1 MEFSSNQVAMQYIP
15 CLLGCTAPAG
25 PDGRSVLAPSSST
38 PHRLA
43 KQLSA
48 TGSVTS
54 TPSVESVI
62 QVIGLLASILI
73 SID

>member
-1 MEFSSNQVAMQYIP
+1 MLMEFSSNQVAMQYIP

-25 PDGRSVLAPSSST
+25 PDGRSVLAP